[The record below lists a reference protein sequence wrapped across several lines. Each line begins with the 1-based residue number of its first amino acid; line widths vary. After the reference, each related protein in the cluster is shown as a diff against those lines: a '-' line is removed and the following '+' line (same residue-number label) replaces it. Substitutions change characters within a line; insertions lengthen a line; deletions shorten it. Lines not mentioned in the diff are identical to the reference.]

1 MKTRPLQS
9 ALTVTLKCLAG
20 ASLLA
25 LVTAECRADP
35 PPKNPYSTMAP
46 LEQYLMPRDA
56 EIALARSA
64 GPESITRDAEVL
76 VFGAR
81 GYETAVP
88 GRNGFV
94 CAVQRAWAAPID
106 DPEFWNPKVRAPI
119 CWNPAGARYCVP
131 LMLKKTKLVLE
142 GKSKAEIVA
151 GIRAALG
158 AGEFPPL
165 GTGAMCFMM
174 SKGGHLSD
182 RDGHWHPHLM
192 FFLHQESAAAWGATS
207 RARRSSVLPTTST
220 KSQFSSCP
228 SGGGPTAPRTSSRRK
243 FMRSMIPPTRPNQSL
258 EPTLAVAMR
267 RFYETVLDVCHARRR
282 QRWLSSVVVGQ
293 FEI

>member
-1 MKTRPLQS
+1 MTDTRTLQTTG
-9 ALTVTLKCLAG
+9 ARRGCIPDAQLAVTLKCLAG
-20 ASLLA
+20 VSLLA

-35 PPKNPYSTMAP
+35 PPENPYSTMAP

-76 VFGAR
+76 VFGPR

-94 CAVQRAWAAPID
+94 CAVQRAWASPID
-106 DPEFWNPKVRAPI
+106 DPEFWNPKLRAPI
-119 CWNPAGARYCVP
+119 CWNPASARYCVP

-142 GKSKAEIVA
+142 EKSKAEIVA
-151 GIRAALG
+151 GIKAALG

-165 GTGAMCFMM
+165 GTDAMCFMM

-192 FFLHQESAAAWGATS
+192 FFLHQEPVAAWGANLPGSPVIGVTDDIDKVTTFLVPV
-207 RARRSSVLPTTST
+207 RRWSDGSSDVLPTEVPAIGDST
-220 KSQFSSCP
+220 
-228 SGGGPTAPRTSSRRK
+228 PTP
-243 FMRSMIPPTRPNQSL
+243 
-258 EPTLAVAMR
+258 
-267 RFYETVLDVCHARRR
+267 
-282 QRWLSSVVVGQ
+282 
-293 FEI
+293 